1 MSGQGDDI
9 MEVKVHFHG
18 INSWVSSQDTYETF
32 ENIGGQLIARNK
44 PKCEVRNDGKGTI
57 YDFLSG
63 QPRLKIKLENGLLT
77 VTVEK
82 DNALIKNVYVENM
95 LVLSDMKNAEGK
107 SVVMPISFQASAS
120 EPLMN
125 NPGQIITR
133 VIIPAKK
140 GERKD
145 LKIGMIVSIDDRC
158 GIAQHTKYFLDELK
172 CNYKLYSPNDPTL
185 FDNIMKDNVTITHI
199 QHEFQ
204 FFDNDRLITL
214 VKNLKNEGVKTVL
227 DMHSAITTPFTVTIG
242 KLVDKIIVHNPLA
255 KENSV
260 YNQKTIMVPLATPT
274 PENLDKQQS
283 RIKYDVDGNPVIAS
297 FGFINRK
304 KGLTETLNAI
314 IQLQNEFPKICFLL
328 VGSLHPKN
336 QDYDYLNHLHNHAKD
351 LGINVVWKEGFYP
364 IGIVHQLLSCADLNV
379 LFYKNV
385 PILSGSGPARI
396 CLASHRPLIVSDIP
410 TFAEFQDAVI
420 RVPEGNVPDLADA
433 IRQLLSSEEHQKI
446 LIEKGNS
453 FLKGI
458 SGEFVARRF
467 EEIYREIE
475 T

>member
-1 MSGQGDDI
+1 MI
-9 MEVKVHFHG
+9 VKVHFHK
-18 INSWVSSQDTYETF
+18 INSWVSSPDTYQTF

-57 YDFLSG
+57 YDFNNG

-82 DNALIKNVYVENM
+82 DNGLTKNVYVENT
-95 LVLSDMKNAEGK
+95 LVFSDMKNAEGK
-107 SVVMPISFQASAS
+107 SVVMPISFQASPS
-120 EPLMN
+120 EPVLN
-125 NPGQIITR
+125 RPTR
-133 VIIPAKK
+133 K
-140 GERKD
+140 GEKKD
-145 LKIGMIVSIDDRC
+145 LKIGMIVSIGDKC
-158 GIAQHTKYFLDELK
+158 GISEHTKYFLDELK
-172 CNYKLYSPNDPTL
+172 CNIKLYSPNDPVL
-185 FDNIMKDNVTITHI
+185 FENIMKDNVTVVHI

-204 FFDNDRLITL
+204 FFDNDRLINL

-227 DMHSAITTPFTVTIG
+227 DMHTAITTPFTVTIG

-274 PENLDKQQS
+274 PENLDKQQL
-283 RIKYDVDGNPVIAS
+283 REKYSIDGNPVIAS

-304 KGLTETLNAI
+304 KGLTETLNAVV
-314 IQLQNEFPKICFLL
+314 QLQNEFPQICFLL

-336 QDYDYLNHLHNHAKD
+336 QDHDYLNHLHNHAKD
-351 LGINVVWKEGFYP
+351 LGINAVWKEEFYP

-385 PILSGSGPARI
+385 PVLSGSGPARI

-410 TFAEFQDAVI
+410 TFAEFQDAVV

-433 IRQLLSSEEHQKI
+433 IRQLLNNEEHQKI

-467 EEIYREIE
+467 EEIYHEIGE
-475 T
+475 